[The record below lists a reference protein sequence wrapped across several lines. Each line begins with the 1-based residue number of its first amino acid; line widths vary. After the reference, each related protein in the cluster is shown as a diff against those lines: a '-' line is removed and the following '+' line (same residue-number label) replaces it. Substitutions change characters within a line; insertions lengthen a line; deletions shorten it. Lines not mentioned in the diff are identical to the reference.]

1 MTEVIF
7 EFLNKVGFAHPLHP
21 ALTHI
26 PMGMVMGAVT
36 FRLASFL
43 PRLKYL
49 AKTGYHCIVLGLL
62 GIFPTAFSG
71 YLDWQHTFGGEW
83 EFLIILKMVLAV
95 ILTSILAIII
105 IIDDPENPK
114 FDKKTLFYFL
124 IVLLAIGLGFSGG
137 ELTQQLIHAP
147 STEGV
152 GLVGFGIPGWRI
164 LI

>member
-1 MTEVIF
+1 MVQTIF
-7 EFLNKVGFAHPLHP
+7 EFLNNLGFTHPLHP

-43 PRLKYL
+43 PKLKFL

-62 GIFPTAFSG
+62 GIFPTAFAG

-83 EFLIILKMVLAV
+83 EFLIILKIVLAAV
-95 ILTSILAIII
+95 LTIVLVTIA

-114 FDKKTLFYFL
+114 FDKKTLFYL
-124 IVLLAIGLGFSGG
+124 LTVLLAIGLGFSGG
-137 ELTQQLIHAP
+137 ELQY
-147 STEGV
+147 G
-152 GLVGFGIPGWRI
+152 
-164 LI
+164 